1 MFTKS
6 SRIVTVAATMTLSV
20 FVASAAPLAT
30 ARPKVTVGDFAVKV
44 SRALG
49 YPVDDPEAASN
60 TLRMAGVHID
70 ADLGVAL
77 TEGRA
82 ADMMREM
89 GLPAT
94 VSGDPA
100 SMMSPT
106 AAERAATSVALA
118 AASVPPEVSTTQ
130 VTESCASVGDRASC
144 YACCV
149 SIVSPKVRHPIAAI
163 LVCALLCSRLYP
175 PPSPS
180 GFSR

>member
-6 SRIVTVAATMTLSV
+6 SRIVTVAATMTLTA
-20 FVASAAPLAT
+20 FVASAAPLTT
-30 ARPKVTVGDFAVKV
+30 ARPQVTVGEFAVKI

-70 ADLGVAL
+70 SDLSAPL

-100 SMMSPT
+100 GMMSPT
-106 AAERAATSVALA
+106 AADRAATSVGLA
-118 AASVPPEVSTTQ
+118 AASVPPGFSTTE
-130 VTESCASVGDRASC
+130 VASTCTGIGDRSSC
-144 YACCV
+144 YNCCT
-149 SIVSPKVRHPIAAI
+149 SILLPKVRYPIAAI
-163 LVCALLCSRLYP
+163 LICAFLCARLYP

-180 GFSR
+180 SPAR